1 MTTIEAVEFGP
12 LAAIVAMGL
21 ATYSMRAGGFWLMGH
36 VPLTPFVRRM
46 LAALPGCVIAA
57 TVLPI
62 IAKTGPTA
70 VLAVLAAGAV
80 MLVRRNDFL
89 AVIAGMGVATLARA
103 LGM

>member
-1 MTTIEAVEFGP
+1 MTTIDLGP

-57 TVLPI
+57 TVVPI
-62 IAKTGPTA
+62 IVNTGAVA
-70 VLAVLAAGAV
+70 VLAVSAAGAV
-80 MLVRRNDFL
+80 MVFSRSDFL

>member
-1 MTTIEAVEFGP
+1 MTIEPADFGAF
-12 LAAIVAMGL
+12 AAIVAMGL

-46 LAALPGCVIAA
+46 LAALPGSVIAA

-62 IAKTGPTA
+62 IAKTGPVA

-80 MLVRRNDFL
+80 MVIRRNDFL
-89 AVIAGMGVATLARA
+89 AVIAGMAVATLARA
-103 LGM
+103 MGM